1 VTGGLAPRS
10 VPARPGDAGRRP
22 ALLRRLWGSP
32 TLRVTPGFCL
42 GGVGFALGNLLLAR
56 ALPTTQYALFA
67 LMLAL
72 VQIGMPLAP
81 AGADVVVN
89 RHRPP
94 SDGRLLLRALA
105 TSLAS
110 TVLTLAAALL
120 FYELEPWLLALA
132 AATILAG
139 GPNLVAAAQFQRRE
153 RFALA
158 VLLVQGQ
165 NAALFLAALLALAAP
180 APGAVLPAAVL
191 ALGCALSATLGWTL
205 LRRGPAEPGGRA
217 PYPWRESLSAAG
229 VQASA
234 LVLIQMERLV
244 IPKTLDVADLATFAV
259 AAAIVGS
266 PFRMLQLGVGY
277 TLVSRLRNAISA
289 SERRRLVGAEARG
302 VLALVAAACGA
313 LWFATPFLVEILVG
327 GKYVVSASL
336 VLAMLVSGLAK
347 VLGAFATA
355 VVNAAGSPRDLLRL
369 NLRAWLALVVGA
381 AAAVVGSRFGL
392 AGVVYG
398 AGLGWLAAALS
409 ATALAAPH
417 LRRPGQDP
425 GGTPRP

>member
-1 VTGGLAPRS
+1 VTDGLAPQG
-10 VPARPGDAGRRP
+10 VPAREGDPGRRA
-22 ALLRRLWGSP
+22 ALLRRIWRSP
-32 TLRVTPGFCL
+32 TLRVTLGFGL

-56 ALPTTQYALFA
+56 ALPTTQYGLFA
-67 LMLAL
+67 LTLAL

-94 SDGRLLLRALA
+94 ADRRLLLRALS
-105 TSLAS
+105 TSAVS
-110 TVLTLAAALL
+110 TALTLAAALL

-165 NAALFLAALLALAAP
+165 NAALFLASLLALAAP
-180 APGAVLPAAVL
+180 SPGAVLPAAVL
-191 ALGCALSATLGWTL
+191 ALGCALSATAGWTL
-205 LRRGPAEPGGRA
+205 LRRRAEGPARGTPW
-217 PYPWRESLSAAG
+217 PWRESLAAAG

-259 AAAIVGS
+259 AAALVGS

-277 TLVSRLRNAISA
+277 TLVSRLRNAPSA
-289 SERRRLVGAEARG
+289 AERRRLVGAEARG
-302 VLALVAAACGA
+302 VLVIVAAACVA
-313 LWFATPFLVEILVG
+313 LWLATPFLVEVLVG
-327 GKYVVSASL
+327 GKYVVSTSL

-355 VVNAAGSPRDLLRL
+355 VVNAAGSPRDLVRL
-369 NLRAWLALVVGA
+369 NLRAWLALLVGA
-381 AAAVVGSRFGL
+381 AAAGVGSRFGL

-398 AGLGWLAAALS
+398 VGVGWLAAALS

-417 LRRPGQDP
+417 LRRSNETARGS
-425 GGTPRP
+425 R

>member
-1 VTGGLAPRS
+1 VTDGLAPQG
-10 VPARPGDAGRRP
+10 VPAREGDLGRRA
-22 ALLRRLWGSP
+22 ALLRRIWRSP
-32 TLRVTPGFCL
+32 TLRVTLGFGL
-42 GGVGFALGNLLLAR
+42 GGAGFALGNLLLAR
-56 ALPTTQYALFA
+56 ALPTTQYGLFA
-67 LMLAL
+67 LTLAL

-89 RHRPP
+89 RRRPP
-94 SDGRLLLRALA
+94 ADRRLLLRALS
-105 TSLAS
+105 TSAVS
-110 TVLTLAAALL
+110 TALTLAAALL

-165 NAALFLAALLALAAP
+165 NAALFLASLLALAVP
-180 APGAVLPAAVL
+180 SPGAVLPAAVL
-191 ALGCALSATLGWTL
+191 ALGCALSATAGWTL
-205 LRRGPAEPGGRA
+205 LRRRAEGPARGTPW
-217 PYPWRESLSAAG
+217 PWRESLAAAG

-259 AAAIVGS
+259 AAALVGS

-277 TLVSRLRNAISA
+277 TLVSRLRNAPSA
-289 SERRRLVGAEARG
+289 AERRRLVGA
-302 VLALVAAACGA
+302 AACVA
-313 LWFATPFLVEILVG
+313 LWFATPLLVEVLVG

-355 VVNAAGSPRDLLRL
+355 VVNAAGSPRDLVRL
-369 NLRAWLALVVGA
+369 NLRAWVALLVGA
-381 AAAVVGSRFGL
+381 AAAGVGSRFGL

-398 AGLGWLAAALS
+398 VGVGWLAAALS

-417 LRRPGQDP
+417 LRRSNEAARGS
-425 GGTPRP
+425 R